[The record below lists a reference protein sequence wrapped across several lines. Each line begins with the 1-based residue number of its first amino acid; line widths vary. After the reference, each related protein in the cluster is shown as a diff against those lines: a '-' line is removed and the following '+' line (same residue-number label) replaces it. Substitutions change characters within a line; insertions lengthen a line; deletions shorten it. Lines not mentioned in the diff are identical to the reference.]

1 MAKWRT
7 GVFKGR
13 GVAGTVKYG
22 KSSGGFD
29 QVGVVL
35 RVAQGGGQSREGTVY
50 IVLTDD
56 TIDWAIERLR
66 CLGWKG
72 TDIRKLDGI
81 DRNYVDVEVSYREV
95 EERAGG
101 DMKDQ
106 LQLDILV
113 PARVIMKKEMTKTE
127 LDSFADR
134 IAKRAAAIPEVAFKP
149 LSSTPAEGTNARPV
163 SPADLPPNH
172 PDHPDHGA

>member
-1 MAKWRT
+1 MAKWKT
-7 GVFKGR
+7 GVFKAR

-22 KSSGGFD
+22 KSTGGFD
-29 QVGVVL
+29 QVGIVL
-35 RVAQGGGQSREGTVY
+35 RVAQGQGQSREGTCY

-56 TIDWAIERLR
+56 TIDWALERLR

-81 DRNYVDVEVSYREV
+81 DQNYVDVEVSYREV
-95 EERAGG
+95 EAAG
-101 DMKDQ
+101 DATKDQ

-113 PARVIMKKEMTKTE
+113 PARVLMKKEMTKTE

-134 IAKRAAAIPEVAFKP
+134 VAKRAAAIPEVAFKP
-149 LSSTPAEGTNARPV
+149 LPSSTPAGDTNARPT